1 MLNKVEQAE
10 QKWGGMHEIVDSWLQ
25 ERRQL
30 LVQYCELAGLPPY
43 EHQENALP
51 TKERVEAF
59 CEILMDY
66 ISAGHF
72 ELFDK
77 IMDECSQ
84 VSDNKKLA
92 EELYPKITETTDSAL
107 TFNDYYSNIGDEDEL
122 AGFDQN
128 LAILGEKM
136 EERFELEDKLLATIE
151 RSTA

>member
-1 MLNKVEQAE
+1 MLSKVEQAE
-10 QKWGGMHEIVDSWLQ
+10 QKWGGMHELVDSWLN
-25 ERRQL
+25 ERKKL

-43 EHQENALP
+43 EHSDKALP

-59 CEILMDY
+59 CELLMDY

-92 EELYPKITETTDSAL
+92 EEIYPKITETTDSAL
-107 TFNDYYSNIGDEDEL
+107 TFNDYYASISDEDEL

-128 LAILGEKM
+128 LAVLGEKM